1 MPASTEKNLAFERAR
16 ASNPMAAGAEPVGE
30 ATAASPGILERLRD
44 EMRAKLP
51 DELLRESLQGARA

>member
-1 MPASTEKNLAFERAR
+1 
-16 ASNPMAAGAEPVGE
+16 MAAGAEPVGE